1 MPSSY
6 AIGSHF
12 ENMIKTKVESG
23 RYTSASEVIR
33 EALRLFEEHEEIRI
47 AQLQRLKTQI
57 QEGKDSGVGIPADK
71 VLSRLEA
78 KYSAL
83 EAKKEAL

>member
-6 AIGSHF
+6 AIGAHF
-12 ENMIKTKVESG
+12 ENMIKNKVASG

-33 EALRLFEEHEEIRI
+33 EALRLFEEQEEVRM
-47 AQLQRLKTQI
+47 AKLQRLKTQI
-57 QEGKDSGVGIPADK
+57 QEGKDSGISVPADN

-78 KYSAL
+78 KYSTS
-83 EAKKEAL
+83 EA